1 MDVNSLV
8 QQLAQHLLK
17 KQARVATAES
27 CTGGG
32 IAEAMTQLAGSSDW
46 FECGWVTYSN
56 AAKQKFLQI
65 NPEFI
70 LLHGAVSE
78 VVVLAMAHNALVL
91 ADVQF
96 SVAVSGI
103 AGPSGGTE
111 QKPVG
116 TVWISWATSGE
127 NKKVEA
133 RAQCFHFAGD
143 RQSVREQAIQQALLG
158 LIGLLE
164 N

>member
-1 MDVNSLV
+1 MVDDLI
-8 QQLAQHLLK
+8 QQLAQQLLK
-17 KQARVATAES
+17 KQARVVTVES

-56 AAKQKFLQI
+56 AAKQKCLQI
-65 NPEFI
+65 NPELI
-70 LLHGAVSE
+70 LLHGVVSE

-96 SVAVSGI
+96 SVAVSGV

-116 TVWISWATSGE
+116 TVWIGWAALSE

-133 RAQCFHFAGD
+133 RAQCFHFSGD
-143 RQSVREQAIQQALLG
+143 RQSVREKTIQQALLG
-158 LIGLLE
+158 LINLIE